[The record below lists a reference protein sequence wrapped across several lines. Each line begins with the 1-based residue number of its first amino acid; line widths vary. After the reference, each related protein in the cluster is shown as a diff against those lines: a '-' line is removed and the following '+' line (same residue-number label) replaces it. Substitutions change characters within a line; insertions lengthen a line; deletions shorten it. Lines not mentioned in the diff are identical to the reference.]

1 MFEKILVANRGEIAL
16 RVIRACRDMGIR
28 SVAVHSAADADAL
41 HVRAADESV
50 CIGPAPSRQSY
61 LAIPALISAAEV
73 TGADA
78 VHPGYGFLAESAE
91 FADVCGKCGLTFIGP
106 PAAII
111 AMMGDKVRAREAM
124 QGAGLP
130 ILEGSGVLET
140 ETALLAA
147 AARIGFPVLLKASA
161 GGGGRGMKIVD
172 SKERLATAFSAARA
186 EALAAFGNPDV
197 YLERYVA
204 RARHVE
210 VQILADRHGGVV
222 HLFERECSIQRRHQ
236 KLVEECPSPALD
248 AEARRALCARVVEA
262 ARRIGYQSLGT
273 VEFLYDAE
281 NGQSFFMEMNPRLQV
296 EHTVT
301 EMVTGV
307 DLVREQI
314 RVAAGEP
321 LGYGQ
326 EAIAMRGWAIE
337 ARINAEDPVTFA
349 PSPGRI
355 TALRLPGGP
364 GVRVDTHIY
373 EQYVVPPH
381 YDSLL
386 AKIVAH
392 GDDRAHALRRLG
404 RALHETIV
412 EGPRTNLDL
421 FRRLLENAD
430 FLRGD
435 LDTKLLERLGSP

>member
-435 LDTKLLERLGSP
+435 LDTKL

>member
-1 MFEKILVANRGEIAL
+1 
-16 RVIRACRDMGIR
+16 
-28 SVAVHSAADADAL
+28 
-41 HVRAADESV
+41 
-50 CIGPAPSRQSY
+50 
-61 LAIPALISAAEV
+61 
-73 TGADA
+73 
-78 VHPGYGFLAESAE
+78 
-91 FADVCGKCGLTFIGP
+91 
-106 PAAII
+106 
-111 AMMGDKVRAREAM
+111 
-124 QGAGLP
+124 
-130 ILEGSGVLET
+130 
-140 ETALLAA
+140 
-147 AARIGFPVLLKASA
+147 
-161 GGGGRGMKIVD
+161 
-172 SKERLATAFSAARA
+172 
-186 EALAAFGNPDV
+186 
-197 YLERYVA
+197 
-204 RARHVE
+204 
-210 VQILADRHGGVV
+210 
-222 HLFERECSIQRRHQ
+222 
-236 KLVEECPSPALD
+236 
-248 AEARRALCARVVEA
+248 
-262 ARRIGYQSLGT
+262 
-273 VEFLYDAE
+273 
-281 NGQSFFMEMNPRLQV
+281 
-296 EHTVT
+296 
-301 EMVTGV
+301 MVTGV

-386 AKIVAH
+386 AKLVAQ